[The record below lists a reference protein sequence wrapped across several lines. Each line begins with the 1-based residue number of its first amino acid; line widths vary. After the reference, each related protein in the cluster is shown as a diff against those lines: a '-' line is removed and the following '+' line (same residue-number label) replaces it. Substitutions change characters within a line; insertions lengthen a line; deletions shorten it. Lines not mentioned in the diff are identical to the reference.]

1 MLKWNPT
8 EALKMK
14 TRFDLLYDVAARL
27 GNADVINAELV
38 LEQLRE
44 AGAVT
49 FDDHTGYGLSE
60 DADLLAA
67 YKAALRMRIADLHEK
82 YREALPHWQ
91 ASGTA
96 REPGLRQR

>member
-1 MLKWNPT
+1 
-8 EALKMK
+8 MK

-49 FDDHTGYGLSE
+49 FDDHAGYGLSE

-67 YKAALRMRIADLHEK
+67 YKAALRVRIADLHDR
-82 YREALPHWQ
+82 YGEAMPGWS
-91 ASGTA
+91 AIPPA
-96 REPGLRQR
+96 REPLRRQR

>member
-1 MLKWNPT
+1 
-8 EALKMK
+8 MK

-49 FDDHTGYGLSE
+49 FDDHSGYGLSK
-60 DADLLAA
+60 DADLPAA
-67 YKAALRMRIADLHEK
+67 YEAALRARIADLRDR
-82 YREALPHWQ
+82 YREAMPAW
-91 ASGTA
+91 
-96 REPGLRQR
+96 PGFIRAGESQRRQR

>member
-1 MLKWNPT
+1 
-8 EALKMK
+8 MK

-38 LEQLRE
+38 LEELRE

-49 FDDHTGYGLSE
+49 FDDHTGYGLSK

-67 YKAALRMRIADLHEK
+67 YEAALRVRLADLQDR
-82 YREALPHWQ
+82 YREAMPGWTSLPR
-91 ASGTA
+91 A
-96 REPGLRQR
+96 RETQRRLR